1 MEAPS
6 RSFAKRRAAKEQMS
20 APSLPQNMPS
30 ETSPSPFAAA
40 HVHVHATSESG
51 RPKSR
56 QTVALGWVEDDDVVS
71 QQTSRLEIDLTDCV
85 ETKTVTTTT
94 TTKRSYPPLVIPQKS
109 LQELDPK
116 EYPLASK
123 RCPPDLINISYGI
136 ERRSTSRVVDRPT
149 NEVCAFPGALTIK

>member
-1 MEAPS
+1 MGTT
-6 RSFAKRRAAKEQMS
+6 
-20 APSLPQNMPS
+20 SLSQNMPLDA
-30 ETSPSPFAAA
+30 SPSPFAST
-40 HVHVHATSESG
+40 HVHVHTTPESG

-56 QTVALGWVEDDDVVS
+56 QTVALGWVEDEDAVS
-71 QQTSRLEIDLTDCV
+71 RQTSRLQIDLTDCV

-123 RCPPDLINISYGI
+123 RCPPDLINVSYGI
-136 ERRSTSRVVDRPT
+136 DRLSPSRVGHLA
-149 NEVCAFPGALTIK
+149 EVCGPLITSV